1 MPRKTHKRILR
12 FLEEESRGQ
21 SDGGKILILLFIL
34 YHYFL
39 TPWTY
44 INLLNIK
51 FIGKFECSNLPINL
65 I

>member
-1 MPRKTHKRILR
+1 MPVLNNAKKNTQENLKI
-12 FLEEESRGQ
+12 SRGRDQGQ
-21 SDGGKILILLFIL
+21 SDGGKILILICIL

-51 FIGKFECSNLPINL
+51 FNMGKTKDAI
-65 I
+65 

>member
-1 MPRKTHKRILR
+1 MPRKTHKRVLR
-12 FLEEESRGQ
+12 FLEEETRGQ
-21 SDGGKILILLFIL
+21 SDGEKILILICIL

-51 FIGKFECSNLPINL
+51 FNMGKTKDAI
-65 I
+65 